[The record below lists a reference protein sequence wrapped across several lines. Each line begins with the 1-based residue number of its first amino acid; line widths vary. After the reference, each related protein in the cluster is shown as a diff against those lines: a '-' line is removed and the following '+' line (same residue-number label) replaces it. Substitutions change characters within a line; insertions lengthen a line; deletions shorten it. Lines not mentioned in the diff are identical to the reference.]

1 MKFQNPRPRPPS
13 PSSIQVLTVGNFNRD
28 IQAGWLASR
37 VEYVKPSGNEELRIA
52 LTHVGAVSR
61 GP

>member
-1 MKFQNPRPRPPS
+1 MKFQTPRPRPPS
-13 PSSIQVLTVGNFNRD
+13 PSSIQVLTLG

-52 LTHVGAVSR
+52 LTHVGAVSQ